1 MYAKYITQN
10 GYSEGSGQKKDQL
23 KAPREARSNTRSQSP
38 ALRMSDSPGTKAGQ
52 FEIDVDSMAMKVG
65 QSANGQKQQQPQT
78 VRPQCSKIGTRKQNT
93 SKMSDR
99 LSRVDLTFGQL
110 LAKYMKKVIPHNR
123 PIKNKAKNVICVKEK
138 AD

>member
-23 KAPREARSNTRSQSP
+23 KALREARSNTRSQSP

-78 VRPQCSKIGTRKQNT
+78 VGSQRSETNIRKQNT
-93 SKMSDR
+93 SKTSAR
-99 LSRVDLTFGQL
+99 LSRVGPNF
-110 LAKYMKKVIPHNR
+110 
-123 PIKNKAKNVICVKEK
+123 
-138 AD
+138 